1 MSILHFE
8 VALVSTSISWC
19 SQRHRAIPDRPII
32 PFFLVYG
39 RKSSDWENHQ
49 RVGIIC
55 GVLIKSTANSL
66 IKAGYVWKDTISV
79 SSQLSIKI
87 QVCICCRYKSMQR
100 CFLAHKKPKSA
111 SPKVQDAP
119 LKWVANVHGST
130 WNFTFFRGQE
140 TMTWRDLIG
149 LYDFLFIIAK
159 LALNMS
165 CI

>member
-1 MSILHFE
+1 MFNKTFRISILHFE

-66 IKAGYVWKDTISV
+66 IKAGYVWEDTISV

-87 QVCICCRYKSMQR
+87 QVCICCRYLYPCKDAYLLIRNPNRLVLKSKM
-100 CFLAHKKPKSA
+100 LLWNEWLMYMA
-111 SPKVQDAP
+111 
-119 LKWVANVHGST
+119 VHEISLSLGDRKQ
-130 WNFTFFRGQE
+130 WLEEILLRYMTFCS
-140 TMTWRDLIG
+140 L
-149 LYDFLFIIAK
+149 
-159 LALNMS
+159 
-165 CI
+165 